1 MLLLFFQSMDQT
13 ANNFSSFLPSQILQ
27 PFNPTSHVSW
37 LLKTLS
43 KISFSLHC
51 TLFLRSILTEIILKR
66 TSDWILVPFFVFT
79 GSKSPLDWTIFFKQL
94 QDFSYHPPIFVIRG
108 PFRCVWRLS
117 LKYFGLMV
125 SILGQGKDVGFS
137 WHGQSS
143 PLRVVRMVRVR

>member
-1 MLLLFFQSMDQT
+1 MDQT
-13 ANNFSSFLPSQILQ
+13 ANNFSSFCRVKSCNLSILQ
-27 PFNPTSHVSW
+27 VTFTDFWEHYQKLVFVCIAHFFSDR
-37 LLKTLS
+37 
-43 KISFSLHC
+43 FSLKWYWKGPLIELWC
-51 TLFLRSILTEIILKR
+51 LSLFSQAQKTP
-66 TSDWILVPFFVFT
+66 WIEQI
-79 GSKSPLDWTIFFKQL
+79 WKQI
-94 QDFSYHPPIFVIRG
+94 QYFSYHPPIFVIRG